1 MEESPHK
8 CPICNRAFN
17 QRSNLKTHMMTHT
30 DHPAECT
37 MCARFFAS
45 CTELKAHQAMHC
57 HQEDFVQSSDTV
69 IPTSVEEVSKT
80 FTTCLDLT
88 KKNKEDSLEKPLT
101 TPIKVKLGFS
111 IEDIMKR

>member
-1 MEESPHK
+1 
-8 CPICNRAFN
+8 
-17 QRSNLKTHMMTHT
+17 MMTHT

-45 CTELKAHQAMHC
+45 CTELKTHQAMHC